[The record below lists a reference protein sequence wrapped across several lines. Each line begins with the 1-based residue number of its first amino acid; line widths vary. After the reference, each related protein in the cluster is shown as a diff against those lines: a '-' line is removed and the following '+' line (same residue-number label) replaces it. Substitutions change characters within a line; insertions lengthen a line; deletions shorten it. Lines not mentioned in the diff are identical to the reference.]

1 MRFLLSRLFLYVLCT
16 AALVGSAF
24 GEGSHDRTQFGHE
37 IIVGPGE
44 KATDVTCFSCSVRVR
59 GRVTGDLTTFGGVRG
74 RVTGDLTTFGGTVV
88 IEQDGEVSGDTTV
101 FAGDLRLESGAR
113 VREVTVFGGKFRR
126 DPSASVRGDVTTFGG
141 GAALWMFIVFGLPF
155 LVVGAFIALIVW
167 LVRKFSRRQA
177 VPAPVSA

>member
-1 MRFLLSRLFLYVLCT
+1 MRFPSSRLFLYFLCT

-24 GEGSHDRTQFGHE
+24 AEGSHDRTQFGHD
-37 IIVGPGE
+37 IVIEQGE

-59 GRVTGDLTTFGGVRG
+59 GRVS
-74 RVTGDLTTFGGTVV
+74 GDLTTFGGTVV
-88 IEQDGEVSGDTTV
+88 IEQDGEVTGDTTV

-113 VREVTVFGGKFRR
+113 VREVTVFGGQFRR

-141 GAALWMFIVFGLPF
+141 GVALWLFIVFGLPF
-155 LVVGAFIALIVW
+155 VVVGAFIALIVW
-167 LVRKFSRRQA
+167 LIRKFSRRRA

>member
-44 KATDVTCFSCSVRVR
+44 KATDVTCFSCSVR
-59 GRVTGDLTTFGGVRG
+59 VRG

>member
-1 MRFLLSRLFLYVLCT
+1 MSFPSSRLFLYVLCT

-44 KATDVTCFSCSVRVR
+44 KATDVTCFSCSVR
-59 GRVTGDLTTFGGVRG
+59 VRG

-167 LVRKFSRRQA
+167 LIRKFSRRQA
-177 VPAPVSA
+177 LPAPVSA